1 MSGPYMDYDNV
12 RVFQLNKVDESD
24 LVWHTDEENR
34 LITVLEGEGWRFQRD
49 NELPI
54 ELSKGDK
61 LKIPEGQIHRI
72 LKGNTDLIIKIKK

>member
-72 LKGNTDLIIKIKK
+72 LKGSTDLIIKIEK

>member
-1 MSGPYMDYDNV
+1 MSNPYIDKNNI
-12 RVFQLNKVDESD
+12 RVFKHKDISESD
-24 LVWHTDEENR
+24 LVWHTDKENR

-72 LKGNTDLIIKIKK
+72 LKGTTDLIIKIEK